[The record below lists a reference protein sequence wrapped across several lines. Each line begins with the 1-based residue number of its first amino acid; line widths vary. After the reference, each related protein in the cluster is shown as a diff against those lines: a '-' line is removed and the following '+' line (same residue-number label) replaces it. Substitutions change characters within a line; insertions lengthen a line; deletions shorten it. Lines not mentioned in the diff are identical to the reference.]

1 MARITLCNISNFAC
15 RGVNLHVNEGEK
27 LVLMGATG
35 TGKTTL
41 LNVIAGLVKYTGQ
54 VFFDNARVDGVP
66 PRKRNIGYLFQDI
79 ALFPHLTVA
88 ENIAYGMQ
96 SHGASKNAIGKRVSE
111 LLELVRLDHLKDQY
125 PIRLS
130 GGEKQRAALARALA
144 PAPKVLLLDEPLS
157 SLDLLTA
164 KYLRTEMRSLFERL
178 KMTVVY
184 VTHNIFEAQD
194 MADRIAIVHEGQIE
208 QIAAPKD
215 LLFHPASPVVSDL
228 VGTPNILV
236 CDRSRI
242 LASGLLELWSGNLK
256 LIVPYEGNG
265 IEKVAI
271 LPQDIYVSNQN
282 PPGPSLNRY
291 RGVVKEIKQVSSTV
305 KIKIEVDGQNLIS
318 EMPDDIFRSLN
329 LKIGQSVFVIIK
341 LRRLRFFET
350 NPNENLKNVRYGA
363 L

>member
-15 RGVNLHVNEGEK
+15 RGINLEVNAGEK
-27 LVLMGATG
+27 VVLMGATG
-35 TGKTTL
+35 AGKTTL
-41 LNVIAGLVKYTGQ
+41 LNVVAGLVGYTGQ
-54 VFFDNARVDGVP
+54 VFFDHTCVDGVP

-79 ALFPHLTVA
+79 VLFPHLTVA

-96 SHGASKNAIGKRVSE
+96 SHGASKTAVRERVGD
-111 LLELVRLDHLKDQY
+111 LLALFRLDHLRDQY
-125 PIRLS
+125 PVRLS

-144 PAPKVLLLDEPLS
+144 PEPKVLLLDEPLS

-194 MADRIAIVHEGQIE
+194 MADRIAVVHKGQIE
-208 QIAAPKD
+208 QIASPKD
-215 LLFHPASPVVSDL
+215 LLFHPMSPVVSDL

-236 CDRSRI
+236 CDKSRI

-256 LIVPYEGNG
+256 LILPYEGNG

-282 PPGPSLNRY
+282 PPGPSLNRFK
-291 RGVVKEIKQVSSTV
+291 GIVKEISQVSSTV

-318 EMPDDIFRSLN
+318 EMPGEIFRSLN
-329 LKIGQSVFVIIK
+329 LQTGQSVFVIIK

-350 NPNENLKNVRYGA
+350 NRVVI
-363 L
+363 

>member
-1 MARITLCNISNFAC
+1 MARITLCNIRNFAC
-15 RGVNLHVNEGEK
+15 QNINLQVNEGEK
-27 LVLMGATG
+27 VVLMGATG
-35 TGKTTL
+35 AGKTTL
-41 LNVIAGLVKYTGQ
+41 LNVIAGLVAYTGK
-54 VFFDNARVDGVP
+54 VCFDNNCVDGVL

-79 ALFPHLTVA
+79 VLFPHLTVT
-88 ENIAYGMQ
+88 ENIAYGLRAR
-96 SHGASKNAIGKRVSE
+96 GASELAIRERVDE
-111 LLELVRLDHLKDQY
+111 LLALVRLGHLKDQY
-125 PIRLS
+125 PVRLS

-144 PAPKVLLLDEPLS
+144 PEPKVLLLDEPLS

-164 KYLRTEMRSLFERL
+164 KYLRTEMRNLFERL

-194 MADRIAIVHEGQIE
+194 MADRIAVVHNGGIE
-208 QIAAPKD
+208 QIATPKD

-228 VGTPNILV
+228 IGTPNILV
-236 CDRSRI
+236 CDKSRI

-256 LIVPYEGNG
+256 LILPYEGNG

-291 RGVVKEIKQVSSTV
+291 KGTVKEITSVSSAV

-318 EMPDDIFRSLN
+318 EMPGEIFRSLN
-329 LKIGQSVFVIIK
+329 LEIGQSVFVIIK

-350 NPNENLKNVRYGA
+350 NPDGDLNNVARAA